1 MCDWRNAIAHYKPTT
16 SYTNNKN
23 QISTKYLVRF
33 FVVVE
38 QSQNTMDQLNERGE
52 EHTHTKKD
60 LPSHNW

>member
-1 MCDWRNAIAHYKPTT
+1 MLLHTI
-16 SYTNNKN
+16 N
-23 QISTKYLVRF
+23 QQRHIQIIKIKSQQNI
-33 FVVVE
+33 VVE